1 MLVLAGLGISDEKGI
16 TLEEL
21 EEARNADH
29 IFLELYTSI
38 WKGSVENLEK
48 IIEKK
53 IHILRRK
60 DLEED
65 VNKIVN
71 LAKNKKV
78 IIFVPGDPL
87 VATTHSS
94 IILECMKNGI
104 DYKILHNSS
113 IFSAICETG
122 LHIYKFGQAVTIPM
136 KEKIS
141 TLPLSV
147 INTIL
152 ENKKRGLH
160 TLCLLDIDVENNKLL
175 EIDEAVRFLLENNL
189 VEKEE
194 KIVVVS
200 SLGTKNKRIVWKE
213 AKDILSLNFDLPAV
227 IVIPGKLHFSE
238 KEMLEKL

>member
-160 TLCLLDIDVENNKLL
+160 TLCLLDIDVENNKFL

>member
-1 MLVLAGLGISDEKGI
+1 MLILAGLGISDEKGL

-21 EEARNADH
+21 EEVRNADYV
-29 IFLELYTSI
+29 FLELYTSI
-38 WKGSVENLEK
+38 WNGNVKNLEK

-65 VNKIVN
+65 VNKIVD

-78 IIFVPGDPL
+78 VIFVPGDPL

-113 IFSAICETG
+113 VFSAICETG

-160 TLCLLDIDVENNKLL
+160 TLCLLDLDIENDKFLRV
-175 EIDEAVRFLLENNL
+175 DEAVTFLLQNNL
-189 VEKEE
+189 VEKGE

-200 SLGTKNKRIVWKE
+200 SLGTKNRKIVWKE

-238 KEMLEKL
+238 KDMLEKL

>member
-1 MLVLAGLGISDEKGI
+1 MLVLAGLGISDEKGL

-21 EEARNADH
+21 EEVRSADH

-48 IIEKK
+48 IIGKK
-53 IHILRRK
+53 IYILRRK

-71 LAKNKKV
+71 LAKSKKV
-78 IIFVPGDPL
+78 VVFVPGDPL

-141 TLPLSV
+141 SLPLSI
-147 INTIL
+147 INAIL

-160 TLCLLDIDVENNKLL
+160 TLCLLDTDVENNKFLKV
-175 EIDEAVRFLLENNL
+175 DEAVKFLLENSL

-194 KIVVVS
+194 KIIVAS
-200 SLGTKNKRIVWKE
+200 SLGTQNKKIVWKE
-213 AKDILSLNFDLPAV
+213 AKDIISLNFDLPAV
-227 IVIPGKLHFSE
+227 IVIPGELHFSE
-238 KEMLEKL
+238 REILERL